1 MKLVITEKPQVARD
15 IARVLGV
22 TTKRQS
28 YFEGQGIRITWC
40 FGHMCE
46 LKMPEQYNPEWKQW
60 KMDMLP
66 MIPEHFKLKIKK
78 DVKEHWTQVEKLLQ
92 SKDIKSVVNA
102 CDAGREGELIFRY
115 AYQYA
120 KCTKPIERLWIS
132 SLEDSAIKQG
142 WSNLKDGKQFDS
154 LADAARCRSE
164 ADWLVGLNATRAM
177 TCLARNGG
185 GDQLLS
191 VGRVQTPTLALIVER
206 DHTISNFTPE
216 TFWKV
221 QGKFAKQQSNE
232 GPTEQESIEWT
243 GTFFQNS
250 LTKHPK
256 NNQEGENASAKDA
269 ASKAERLF
277 DKTSAEWI
285 ATYIKAKPGKVS
297 KATKKRTTEKTP
309 LLYDLNSLQQRAN
322 QKYGFTAQQ
331 TLDIAQSLYET
342 HKLLTYPRTDSRYLT
357 PDIKGAIP
365 SILDTLKNVGPYT
378 ACTTKLQQGPLRTH
392 KRIFNAKEV
401 GDHHAI
407 IPTSKSPLSGR
418 LKPEEK
424 KLYDLVARRFLAAF
438 SEDALFDL
446 SQIVVDVAFDPKKE
460 PSIPDGITSP
470 LQFRSKGKVCVQ
482 AGWQTIDPPSKH
494 KDSIL
499 PELSKGSDTFTTDAK
514 SVEGKTRP
522 PSHYTEA
529 SLLGAMEKAG
539 RDLEDAELKRA
550 MKGAG
555 LGTPATRASII
566 ENLIRRKYIERRK
579 KNLHATKRGI
589 SLIESVPVDELK
601 SALLTGQWESRLSN
615 IAEGKDTREAF
626 MSDVATNLQ
635 QIINEIK
642 VATPPKPEIIVN
654 KDQKTLGDCPVC
666 GAPVRKQRTVFKCDR
681 GRACTFIVYGKISTR
696 TISATMIKELLSKG
710 KTKVVK
716 GFKSQRTGKEFSAA
730 LRLGDNN
737 KVVFEFENHSPS
749 SNNNSNNTNSS
760 RPKTKTKTAPSAL
773 PESSFPIGLTCP
785 QCSQGKLIKGRSAW
799 GCNRYREGCRFTFA
813 FVQNGKTMSASEATK
828 AIRAL

>member
-22 TTKRQS
+22 TKKYQS
-28 YFEGQGIRITWC
+28 YFEGDGIRITWC

-46 LKMPEQYNPEWKQW
+46 LKMPEQYHPEWKQW

-66 MIPEHFKLKIKK
+66 MVPTEFKLNIKK
-78 DVKEHWTQVEKLLQ
+78 DVKEHWTQVEKLLR
-92 SKDIKSVVNA
+92 SSEIDTVVNA

-132 SLEDSAIKQG
+132 SLEDSAILQG
-142 WSNLKDGKQFDS
+142 WKNLKDGKNFDA

-177 TCLARNGG
+177 TCLARSGG

-191 VGRVQTPTLALIVER
+191 VGRVQTPTLALIVDR
-206 DHTISNFTPE
+206 DHQIENFKPE
-216 TFWKV
+216 AFWKI
-221 QGKFAKQQSNE
+221 QATFKKDDSDI
-232 GPTEQESIEWT
+232 TWT

-250 LTKHPK
+250 L
-256 NNQEGENASAKDA
+256 
-269 ASKAERLF
+269 ASKSTDTDKKKDPSLAERIF
-277 DKTSAEWI
+277 DKTDADS
-285 ATYIKAKPGKVS
+285 IKQVCEHKTGTVS
-297 KATKKRTTEKTP
+297 KATKKRSIEKTP

-322 QKYGFTAQQ
+322 QKYGFTAKQ

-357 PDIKGAIP
+357 PDIQGSIP
-365 SILDTLKNVGPYT
+365 SVLSTLQTVGPY
-378 ACTTKLQQGPLRTH
+378 ASCSSDIQSRSLRTH

-424 KLYDLVARRFLAAF
+424 KIYDLVARRFLAAF

-446 SQIVVDVAFDPKKE
+446 SQILVDIV
-460 PSIPDGITSP
+460 PSETDTLPSGIKSP
-470 LQFRSKGKVCVQ
+470 IQFRSKGKVCVS

-494 KDSIL
+494 TDSLL
-499 PELSKGSDTFTTDAK
+499 PELTKGDDALTIEVK
-514 SVEGKTRP
+514 TVEGKTRP
-522 PSHYTEA
+522 PNHYTEA

-539 RDLEDAELKRA
+539 RNLDDDELKRA

-566 ENLIRRKYIERRK
+566 ENLVRRKYIERRK
-579 KNLHATKRGI
+579 KNLHATSRGN
-589 SLIESVPVDELK
+589 SLVDAVPVEELK
-601 SALLTGQWESRLSN
+601 SALLTGKWESRLSN
-615 IAEGKDTREAF
+615 IASGSDTREAF
-626 MSDVATNLQ
+626 MSDVENNLKAIVE
-635 QIINEIK
+635 QIKTAN
-642 VATPPKPEIIVN
+642 PPKPEIIVN
-654 KDQKTLGDCPVC
+654 TDQKSLGDCPVC

-681 GRACTFIVYGKISTR
+681 GRGCSFIVYGKISTR
-696 TISATMIKELLSKG
+696 TISATMIKELLNNG

-737 KVVFEFENHSPS
+737 KVVFDFDNPKESTPASKSVASPKPNK
-749 SNNNSNNTNSS
+749 SNSKQRTS
-760 RPKTKTKTAPSAL
+760 PSAL
-773 PESSFPIGLTCP
+773 PTSNYPVGMTCP
-785 QCSQGKLIKGRSAW
+785 QCSQGRLIQGRAAW

-813 FVQNGKTMSASEATK
+813 FIQDGILLSPQEATRR
-828 AIRAL
+828 IQAL

>member
-22 TTKRQS
+22 TNKRQS
-28 YFEGQGIRITWC
+28 YFEGKGIRITWC

-46 LKMPEQYNPEWKQW
+46 LMMPEQYNPDWKRW
-60 KMDMLP
+60 RMELLP
-66 MIPEHFKLKIKK
+66 MVPDDFKLKIKK
-78 DVKEHWTQVEKLLQ
+78 DVKEHWIQVEKLL
-92 SKDIKSVVNA
+92 KSSETTTVVNA

-120 KCTKPIERLWIS
+120 KCNKPIERLWIS
-132 SLEDSAIKQG
+132 SLEDSAIQKG
-142 WSNLKDGKQFDS
+142 WNDLKDGNLFNP

-177 TCLARNGG
+177 TCLARSGG

-191 VGRVQTPTLALIVER
+191 VGRVQTPTLALIVDR
-206 DHTISNFTPE
+206 DKKIADFTPE

-221 QGKFAKQQSNE
+221 QGQFGKE
-232 GPTEQESIEWT
+232 GSDIEWT
-243 GTFFQNS
+243 GTFFQPS
-250 LTKHPK
+250 L
-256 NNQEGENASAKDA
+256 AKDNPA
-269 ASKAERLF
+269 PDSKKNDPSLAERLF
-277 DKTSAEWI
+277 DKTTADSIASA
-285 ATYIKAKPGKVS
+285 IKNKLGIVS
-297 KATKKRTTEKTP
+297 KATQKRKVEKTP
-309 LLYDLNSLQQRAN
+309 LLYDLNTLQQRAN

-331 TLDIAQSLYET
+331 TLDLAQSLYET
-342 HKLLTYPRTDSRYLT
+342 HKLLTYPRTDSQYLT
-357 PDIKGAIP
+357 PDIQGSIP
-365 SILDTLKNVGPYT
+365 KILGTLKSVGPYT
-378 ACTTKLQQGPLRTH
+378 ATSSEVLSKKLRTH

-407 IPTSKSPLSGR
+407 IPTTKSPLSGR

-446 SQIVVDVAFDPKKE
+446 SQIVVDIE
-460 PSIPDGITSP
+460 PDDTVDLPAEINTP
-470 LQFRSKGKVCVQ
+470 LRFRSKGKVCVHP
-482 AGWQTIDPPSKH
+482 GWQTIDPPSKH
-494 KDSIL
+494 QDSLL
-499 PELSKGSDTFTTDAK
+499 PVLSKGTNTHTVSAK
-514 SVEGKTRP
+514 TIEGKTRP

-539 RDLEDAELKRA
+539 RNLDDEELKRA

-566 ENLIRRKYIERRK
+566 ENLIRRKYIVRRK
-579 KNLHATKRGI
+579 KNLHSTDRGV
-589 SLIESVPVDELK
+589 SLIDSVPVDELK

-615 IAEGKDTREAF
+615 IAEGKDTRAAF
-626 MSDVATNLQ
+626 MNDVQQNLTNIIQ
-635 QIINEIK
+635 QIRTS
-642 VATPPKPEIIVN
+642 TPPKPEIIVN
-654 KDQKTLGDCPVC
+654 TDQKSLGDCPVC

-681 GRACTFIVYGKISTR
+681 GRACSFIVYGKISTR
-696 TISATMIKELLSKG
+696 TISQTMIKELLKDG
-710 KTKVVK
+710 KTKLVK

-737 KVVFEFENHSPS
+737 KVVFDFDNHPASQNTS
-749 SNNNSNNTNSS
+749 S
-760 RPKTKTKTAPSAL
+760 TKTQPKKQTKKKPTAL
-773 PESSFPIGLTCP
+773 PESNYPVGMTCP
-785 QCSQGKLIKGRSAW
+785 TCSQGKLIKGRTAW

-813 FVQNGKTMSASEATK
+813 FVQDGQPISPSDATK
-828 AIRAL
+828 IIRSM